1 MKLYEPFGGYSLTKN
16 FSIRWSHSQDQK
28 AHPTRK
34 FNANVN
40 LQNPNFFKNSA
51 NPEDLLNGTMSTTNN
66 TMNSSI
72 TYNQKLGRANLTV
85 SGNHTQN
92 NGTQSFTT
100 NLPKASFNVPRFF
113 PFKSND
119 GRGQWYEKVG
129 VNYSSVAEG
138 RLKGNL
144 STIGTLIDS
153 VPGYDFTDVLK
164 EYGQY
169 GIKHSGS
176 ISTNAKLL
184 KYFTFNPS
192 ANFTERWYFQQY
204 DYAFDSVV
212 NKATVVDTISGFS
225 AVRDFGLNASM
236 NTKIYGTFALS
247 KGPVKAIRHMMTP
260 RVSFN
265 Y

>member
-1 MKLYEPFGGYSLTKN
+1 M
-16 FSIRWSHSQDQK
+16 
-28 AHPTRK
+28 
-34 FNANVN
+34 
-40 LQNPNFFKNSA
+40 
-51 NPEDLLNGTMSTTNN
+51 
-66 TMNSSI
+66 
-72 TYNQKLGRANLTV
+72 
-85 SGNHTQN
+85 
-92 NGTQSFTT
+92 
-100 NLPKASFNVPRFF
+100 
-113 PFKSND
+113 
-119 GRGQWYEKVG
+119 
-129 VNYSSVAEG
+129 
-138 RLKGNL
+138 
-144 STIGTLIDS
+144 DS

-176 ISTNAKLL
+176 VSTNAKLL

-236 NTKIYGTFALS
+236 NTKIYGTFVLS
-247 KGPVKAIRHMMTP
+247 KGPVKAIRHMITP

-265 Y
+265 YRPDFGTAYWDYYQNFTDTLDNSLYYNRYTGFYMARLAEE